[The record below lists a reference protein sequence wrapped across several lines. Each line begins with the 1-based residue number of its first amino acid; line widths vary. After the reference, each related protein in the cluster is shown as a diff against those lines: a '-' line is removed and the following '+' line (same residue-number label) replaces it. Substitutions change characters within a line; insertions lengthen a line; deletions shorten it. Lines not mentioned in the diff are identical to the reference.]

1 MILECNI
8 LIFDINKLAKIV
20 KSYDTETNI
29 QLKLLTEEKTEGSEG
44 SEGFWKDEDIVEQ
57 KSNIGLTNKQNNSHN
72 LFERNPDNNPNN
84 ITTKSE
90 KLVGTTMES
99 PYSSEPSGSYYVSN
113 LPRFNAIY
121 RLGHSDTFACTNCK
135 VRGDKF
141 LMERHACMLS
151 K

>member
-29 QLKLLTEEKTEGSEG
+29 QLKLLTGEKTEGSEG

-90 KLVGTTMES
+90 KLLGTAMES
-99 PYSSEPSGSYYVSN
+99 SDPSEPSGSYPVPNPSKVLAKPN
-113 LPRFNAIY
+113 TIY
-121 RLGHSDTFACTNCK
+121 R
-135 VRGDKF
+135 
-141 LMERHACMLS
+141 
-151 K
+151 